1 VAPTRLRYN
10 YRAMIYQTTISGLAV
25 RTGDII
31 CTQDGT
37 GESLVGQLWRAL
49 GHFVPGEID
58 HVILYVGPGGRC
70 VEAGAHGVIVF
81 EVPDGSWSAE
91 QMADT
96 RLLYDTLVGVAD
108 PLAGRGLPPDE
119 EERIRAGVAAY
130 CLEQAVANKPYN
142 FNIFDSQTDAAFYC
156 SQLVY
161 HAYLEYG
168 VDLSRGEQDADVRD
182 DVRLVL
188 PQVIWQNS
196 RRVRVKDAG

>member
-1 VAPTRLRYN
+1 MPPTRLRYN
-10 YRAMIYQTTISGLAV
+10 YRAMIHQTTIAGLAV

-31 CTQDGT
+31 CTQDGA
-37 GESLVGQLWRAL
+37 GESLVGRLWAAL

-70 VEAGAHGVIVF
+70 VEAGARGVIVF
-81 EVPDGSWSAE
+81 EVPDGPWSAE
-91 QMADT
+91 RMADT

-108 PLAGRGLPPDE
+108 PLAARGLPPDE

-142 FNIFDSQTDAAFYC
+142 FNFFDPATDAAFYC
-156 SQLVY
+156 SQLIY
-161 HAYLEYG
+161 QAYLEHG

-182 DVRLVL
+182 GVRLVL

-196 RRVRVKDAG
+196 RRIRLKREG